1 MGPFK
6 EHWCKPILECFAE
19 ISECVQSWLSYVGR
33 HFVTIQSHCVV
44 LNFLG
49 CSYALFM
56 PVQEFTHFF
65 WRLLLFFFVIRIYK
79 LFPKEPL
86 TVTAIYF
93 SAFVFIFN
101 FISWDLLFSY
111 LVWLGVSQFCLFSL
125 KKQSHFPGSFY
136 SFIFQFH
143 YCPSYL
149 YFFCIVHLDLLILS
163 LIP

>member
-1 MGPFK
+1 MGPFR

-49 CSYALFM
+49 CLYDRSCLSRNLPISFGDCYY
-56 PVQEFTHFF
+56 
-65 WRLLLFFFVIRIYK
+65 FFFVIQIYK

-101 FISWDLLFSY
+101 FISWDILFSY